1 MLRVLHVPI
10 GMHTYYMYVSCFLIR
25 FPTNQH
31 LREPR
36 LKKASPSCPR
46 LSPGR
51 AMCRKALATLFPLSL
66 VIVETQHAFTAP
78 SGRASVEAGE
88 GETAEHGQK
97 YKSCA
102 PEKTLRGRSWELR
115 RLSCRRL
122 SFQKIISP
130 VHACSVPHLTFSI
143 GSCATLHVHEAVRGL
158 NDTWKDCRVV

>member
-1 MLRVLHVPI
+1 
-10 GMHTYYMYVSCFLIR
+10 MYVCTCTFFLYMSDFLIR

-51 AMCRKALATLFPLSL
+51 TMRRKALATLFPLSL

-88 GETAEHGQK
+88 GETAEHGQNCN
-97 YKSCA
+97 SRA
-102 PEKTLRGRSWELR
+102 PQKTLCGRWWGLGQ
-115 RLSCRRL
+115 LSCRRL
-122 SFQKIISP
+122 SFRESISP

-143 GSCATLHVHEAVRGL
+143 GSCATWPVHEAVRGL
-158 NDTWKDCRVV
+158 NDTWKDSG

>member
-1 MLRVLHVPI
+1 MTCER
-10 GMHTYYMYVSCFLIR
+10 FLIS
-25 FPTNQH
+25 FPTNNIYASK
-31 LREPR
+31 LN
-36 LKKASPSCPR
+36 KASPACPR

-78 SGRASVEAGE
+78 SGWASVEAGE

-102 PEKTLRGRSWELR
+102 PEKRLRGRSWELR

-122 SFQKIISP
+122 SFQKITSP
-130 VHACSVPHLTFSI
+130 VHACSVPLLTFSI
-143 GSCATLHVHEAVRGL
+143 GSCATLPVGKLDRGRL
-158 NDTWKDCRVV
+158 RG

>member
-1 MLRVLHVPI
+1 MEIWEIRDLKR
-10 GMHTYYMYVSCFLIR
+10 SDFLIR

-36 LKKASPSCPR
+36 VNKASPSCPR

-88 GETAEHGQK
+88 GETVERGQK

-102 PEKTLRGRSWELR
+102 PEKRLRGRSWELR

-122 SFQKIISP
+122 SFQKITSP
-130 VHACSVPHLTFSI
+130 VHACSVPLLTFSI
-143 GSCATLHVHEAVRGL
+143 GSCATLPVHEAVRGL
-158 NDTWKDCRVV
+158 SDTWKDCRVM

>member
-1 MLRVLHVPI
+1 M
-10 GMHTYYMYVSCFLIR
+10 IR

-51 AMCRKALATLFPLSL
+51 TMRRKALATLFPLSL

-88 GETAEHGQK
+88 GETVEHGQK

-102 PEKTLRGRSWELR
+102 PEKTLRGRWWGLGQ
-115 RLSCRRL
+115 LSCRRL
-122 SFQKIISP
+122 SFRESISP

-143 GSCATLHVHEAVRGL
+143 GTSATLHVHEAVRGL
-158 NDTWKDCRVV
+158 SDTWKDCRVM